1 MDVSIINTIITGLVT
16 LLVSLGT
23 WHISMKKDRDNIK
36 AELSKT
42 IKENHD
48 EYIKGIQDVRDDLSN
63 MGANLQQKV
72 AVIEVQIDTLSSRVE
87 KHNQVME
94 RTFKLEQA
102 VEDIRKHA

>member
-1 MDVSIINTIITGLVT
+1 MDISIINTLITGLVT
-16 LLVSLGT
+16 LLVSFGT

-42 IKENHD
+42 INENHD

-72 AVIEVQIDTLSSRVE
+72 AVIEVQIDTLSDRVE
-87 KHNQVME
+87 KHNQVVE
-94 RTFKLEQA
+94 RTYKLEQA
-102 VEDIRKHA
+102 VEDMRKHA